1 MALVEH
7 GKIIEFLELVG
18 RLKHI
23 KRTGWLLCDIND
35 CETIAGHMYRMGLMT
50 FLLTEENNPTKL
62 DRFKCL
68 QIALI
73 HDLAECIVGDLTPH
87 CGVSPEEKHRREEEA
102 MKQIAELTG
111 IAGDRMYN
119 LYMEYETQSSPE
131 AKFAKDLDRY
141 DMILQ
146 AFEYE
151 KRENSPKILEEFFT
165 STYGKFTHP
174 FIQDLAKELY
184 KQRDEFANNH
194 SGIGA
199 TT

>member
-1 MALVEH
+1 MALVNH
-7 GKIIEFLELVG
+7 TKILEFLELVG

-23 KRTGWLLCDIND
+23 KRTGWILCDIND

-68 QIALI
+68 EIALV

-87 CGVSPEEKHRREEEA
+87 CGVPPDEKHRRETEA
-102 MKQIAELTG
+102 MKKIAELTG

-119 LYMEYETQSSPE
+119 LYMEYESQSSPE
-131 AKFAKDLDRY
+131 ANFAKDLDRY

-151 KRENSPKILEEFFT
+151 KRENLPKHLEEFFT
-165 STYGKFTHP
+165 ATYGKFKHP

-184 KQRDEFANNH
+184 RQREDFEKNALVN
-194 SGIGA
+194 GK
-199 TT
+199 T

>member
-7 GKIIEFLELVG
+7 GKILEFLELVG

-23 KRTGWLLCDIND
+23 KRTGWVLCDIND

-87 CGVSPEEKHRREEEA
+87 CGVAPEEKHRREEEA

-119 LYMEYETQSSPE
+119 LFMEYETQSSPE

-165 STYGKFTHP
+165 ATYGKFNHP

-184 KQRDEFANNH
+184 KQRDEFAKNH
-194 SGIGA
+194 LA
-199 TT
+199 KETTS